1 MIFSAFSKFLFSKLS
16 EINFSL
22 SLTDKTMFSIS
33 NTEARKVRSSLKAYL
48 SVSISGELLSFSIAV
63 VSAEILSFLAKFPS
77 AI

>member
-63 VSAEILSFLAKFPS
+63 VSAEILSFFAKFPS

>member
-1 MIFSAFSKFLFSKLS
+1 MIFPAFSKFLFSKLS